1 MKINVTHFQNEQ
13 KSELVLNDTIWKQTL
28 HRDAVYKVVVAMQAA
43 QRQGSHMT
51 KTRAMVSG
59 GGRKPWKQKGT
70 GRARHGSN
78 RSPIW
83 RKGGIVF
90 GPNTARNYNLKVNK
104 KMRQLAFRS
113 VLASKL
119 NEQKLTVCANIKCD
133 EYKTK
138 VVQTLLRDLKLQD
151 AKTLIVTAELNP
163 KLLKSAANLPN
174 VKVSIAH
181 ELDTITVMKAQ
192 QMLVTVDA
200 MKQLEKRCK

>member
-1 MKINVTHFQNEQ
+1 MKINVNHLQSEQ
-13 KSELVLNDTIWKQTL
+13 KSELILNDTIWKQTL
-28 HRDAVYKVVVAMQAA
+28 HRDAVHKVVVTMQAA
-43 QRQGSHMT
+43 HRQGSHMT

-90 GPNTARNYNLKVNK
+90 GPNTDRNYNLKVNK

-119 NEQKLTVCANIKCD
+119 NEQKLIVCNEVKCD

-138 VVQTLLRDLKLQD
+138 VVQTLLCDLKLQD

-174 VKVSIAH
+174 VKVSIAQ

-200 MKQLEKRCK
+200 MKQLEKRCG

>member
-1 MKINVTHFQNEQ
+1 
-13 KSELVLNDTIWKQTL
+13 
-28 HRDAVYKVVVAMQAA
+28 
-43 QRQGSHMT
+43 
-51 KTRAMVSG
+51 
-59 GGRKPWKQKGT
+59 
-70 GRARHGSN
+70 
-78 RSPIW
+78 
-83 RKGGIVF
+83 
-90 GPNTARNYNLKVNK
+90 
-104 KMRQLAFRS
+104 MRQLAFRS

-119 NEQKLTVCANIKCD
+119 NEQ
-133 EYKTK
+133 KTK

-200 MKQLEKRCK
+200 MKQLEKRCE